1 MGDWLSDLDPRVA
14 LGAVMLALVSG
25 VARAFGEVL
34 FGELKLWLKE
44 KMRRRQKRTDL
55 IPSCGR
61 RMTASLRACRGS
73 VPDHGSP

>member
-14 LGAVMLALVSG
+14 LGAVILALVSG

-44 KMRRRQKRTDL
+44 RVRRR
-55 IPSCGR
+55 R
-61 RMTASLRACRGS
+61 RHQLR
-73 VPDHGSP
+73 